1 MRNCKLRM
9 VLCVLFACLIGCLS
23 AQEPT
28 ENQAPSNK
36 VTSQERFEREIE
48 SIKEEVVARV
58 ENTFSEYDT
67 NDDEKL
73 SWDEYREI
81 YLLRAEE
88 LKKSIEQLEAQNLEV
103 PEELIIRLRRAES
116 DNPGIPEENER
127 REEFTLMDT
136 DEDEH
141 LTAEELTNY
150 RIEQIDKRL
159 QMRLQQEL
167 DAKDSETEEVR
178 EE

>member
-1 MRNCKLRM
+1 MRKCKLLM
-9 VLCVLFACLIGCLS
+9 VPCVSCACLVWCLS
-23 AQEPT
+23 AQEPI
-28 ENQAPSNK
+28 ENQTLSNE
-36 VTSQERFEREIE
+36 VSPQERFEREIE
-48 SIKEEVVARV
+48 SIKEEVVAQV

-81 YLLRAEE
+81 YVLQAKDI
-88 LKKSIEQLEAQNLEV
+88 KKRIEQLEAQNLEV
-103 PEELIIRLRRAES
+103 PEELTIRLRRAES

-127 REEFTLMDT
+127 REEFALMDT

-141 LTAEELTNY
+141 LTTEELTNY

-159 QMRLQQEL
+159 QMRFQQEL
-167 DAKDSETEEVR
+167 DAIDSETDEVSEE
-178 EE
+178 

>member
-1 MRNCKLRM
+1 MRNFKLRM
-9 VLCVLFACLIGCLS
+9 VLRVLFACLIGCLS

-36 VTSQERFEREIE
+36 VSPLERFESEIE
-48 SIKEEVVARV
+48 SIKEEVVAQV

-67 NDDEKL
+67 NDDQKL

-81 YLLRAEE
+81 YVLQAKDI
-88 LKKSIEQLEAQNLEV
+88 KKLIEQLEAQNLEV
-103 PEELIIRLRRAES
+103 PEELTIRLRRAES
-116 DNPGIPEENER
+116 DNPRIPEENER
-127 REEFTLMDT
+127 REEFALMDT

-141 LTAEELTNY
+141 LTSEELTNY

-167 DAKDSETEEVR
+167 DAIDSETNEVSEE
-178 EE
+178 